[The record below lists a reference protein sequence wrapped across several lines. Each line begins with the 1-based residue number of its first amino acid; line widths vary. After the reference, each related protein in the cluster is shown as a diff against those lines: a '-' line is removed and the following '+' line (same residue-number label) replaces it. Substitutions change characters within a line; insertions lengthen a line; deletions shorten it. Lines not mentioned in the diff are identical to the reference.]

1 MVFAPTFGQECKIS
15 MSVFSFSV
23 RRGRIRATLTHSA
36 VHCGQSSPLKK
47 PRQEISHEGRR
58 CREKI
63 QPALS
68 SSEGEKR
75 LPLKYITML
84 FFIGLSKVLTSPGK
98 HLKTRTTE

>member
-1 MVFAPTFGQECKIS
+1 MSGQAG
-15 MSVFSFSV
+15 F
-23 RRGRIRATLTHSA
+23 RATLTQAA
-36 VHCGQSSPLKK
+36 VPCGQSSPVKK
-47 PRQEISHEGRR
+47 PRQEISHEGRG

-75 LPLKYITML
+75 LPLTYVTML

-98 HLKTRTTE
+98 HLKIRTTE